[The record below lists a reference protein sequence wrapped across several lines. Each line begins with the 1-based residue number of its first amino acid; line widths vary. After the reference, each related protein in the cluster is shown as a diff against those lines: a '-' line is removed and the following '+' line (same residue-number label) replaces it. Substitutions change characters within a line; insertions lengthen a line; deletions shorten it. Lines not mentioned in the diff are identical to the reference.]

1 MNSGAT
7 RLGIVKCQLNLEIG
21 LAPDNRIALPLPGYL
36 VCTAHLFMM
45 WHNYTYLLGNSDL
58 SLKGSIFVRMNEL
71 EGLFGEYHS
80 SVALDHI
87 KDWDM
92 LSHICISTQLVNV
105 VQKVTVWCIENI
117 TLPKNW

>member
-36 VCTAHLFMM
+36 VCTAHLIMM
-45 WHNYTYLLGNSDL
+45 CHNYTYLLGNSDL

-80 SVALDHI
+80 SATLG
-87 KDWDM
+87 KQCLSGTKRAPFGDWQQ
-92 LSHICISTQLVNV
+92 HPNV
-105 VQKVTVWCIENI
+105 TDV
-117 TLPKNW
+117 